1 MSELRLPPGVVGNR
15 EVKSND
21 PITADKLWHRFRRTE
36 NFGKPVTSSRTF
48 QIGPRAKVGGT
59 AGFVVGAADN
69 LPYVATLPASQSG
82 STLVIPIDGLNVGD
96 VITGFRVVG

>member
-1 MSELRLPPGVVGNR
+1 M
-15 EVKSND
+15 
-21 PITADKLWHRFRRTE
+21 
-36 NFGKPVTSSRTF
+36 
-48 QIGPRAKVGGT
+48 GGT